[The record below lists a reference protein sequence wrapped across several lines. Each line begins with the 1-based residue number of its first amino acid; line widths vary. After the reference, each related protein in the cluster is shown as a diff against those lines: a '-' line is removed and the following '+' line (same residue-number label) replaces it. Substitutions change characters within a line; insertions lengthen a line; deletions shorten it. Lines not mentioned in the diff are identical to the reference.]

1 MSTKRTLLYLALLV
15 GLAALVWVLWPASEQ
30 ENARAPRKRD
40 RLSRAGLQSPA
51 LMGRDQEPVLL
62 TAVQGRVLDGDT
74 GQPIPEVKL
83 SFSALG
89 ASASA
94 TTDAKGE
101 YRVEI
106 PGGTYRVGLR
116 CGTHVAPRR
125 GNRVQVEPGSP
136 VQWLDF
142 QLYRRASVAGRVVDP
157 GSQPVASATVRVE
170 RARGPRRFDAAG
182 IATTTDAQGRFTLRV
197 PPGEVV
203 LRAESVKLGTAL
215 SSPLYVQAG
224 AHLEGVTIRVGGGL
238 VLTGQVIG
246 PGGQQVTGAEV
257 LLRDELGVRRVPCDD
272 EGGFGV
278 TGLSPGAKLLQA
290 TAKDFSPSHVTQLKL
305 RPGRPQKVLLQV
317 IASKG
322 VGGQVVDANDEPLG
336 GIKVTVRPGNP
347 GSRLVHLA
355 EPAQTTTGA
364 DGRFMVTQV
373 PLAPLVITA
382 HGPGNLVA
390 SRSGVAPGTYDT
402 VLRLQGTGVIVG
414 KVSDGM
420 SGKPVRDFTVAVTAA
435 TGTGNPYSPLPALR
449 VVSPSGSFTVEDLV
463 PGTYTLSFTAPGY
476 GAEERTKVAVT
487 AGHNTRV
494 AVVLNAAGEIAGVV
508 VDPRGVGIPGA
519 SVRVDT
525 GWLGEPAVTDAA
537 GGFTIR
543 DVARGRRSLS
553 TTHPGYDTRIV
564 SGVSVFPKR
573 TAQVRVELSPKSGKG
588 PGLRFSGIGVVLSN
602 RAGKLTVLQ
611 ALAGSPAEVAGIVAG
626 DVVLAING
634 ARMSFQEAIEAIRGI
649 IGTPV
654 RLRLLRGERSFEV
667 DVIRDEVALPG
678 KS

>member
-1 MSTKRTLLYLALLV
+1 MTTKRTVLYLALLL
-15 GLAALVWVLWPASEQ
+15 GLGVLVWILWPGSEQ
-30 ENARAPRKRD
+30 ETASSPRKRA
-40 RLSRAGLQSPA
+40 RVSRTGLRSPA

-62 TAVQGRVLDGDT
+62 TAVQGRVLDGDS

-83 SFSALG
+83 SFSAVG

-94 TTDAKGE
+94 KTDAKGE

-116 CGTHVAPRR
+116 CQTHVAPRV
-125 GNRVQVEPGSP
+125 GNRIQVEPGSP
-136 VQWLDF
+136 VHWLDF
-142 QLYRRASVAGRVVDP
+142 QLYRLASVAGRVVDP
-157 GSQPVASATVRVE
+157 GSQPVASATVRVR
-170 RARGPRRFDAAG
+170 RARGPRRFDATG
-182 IATTTDAQGRFTLRV
+182 ITTTTDVQGRFTLRV

-203 LRAESVKLGTAL
+203 LRAESGSLGAAL
-215 SSPLYVQAG
+215 SSPLYVQPG

-238 VLTGQVIG
+238 ALTGRVIG

-257 LLRDELGVRRVPCDD
+257 LLRDELGLRRVPCDD
-272 EGGFGV
+272 QGEFGA
-278 TGLSPGAKLLQA
+278 TGLSPGSKLLQA
-290 TAKDFSPSHVTQLKL
+290 TAKDFSPSHVSRIQL
-305 RPGRPQKVLLQV
+305 RPGQRQKVVLQV
-317 IASKG
+317 TASKG
-322 VGGQVVDANDEPLG
+322 VGGQVVDENDEPLG
-336 GIKVTVRPGNP
+336 GIKVTVRPGDP

-355 EPAQTTTGA
+355 EPAEVTTGA

-373 PLAPLVITA
+373 PVAPLVVTA

-390 SRSGVAPGTYDT
+390 SRSGVAPGTFDT
-402 VLRLQGTGVIVG
+402 VLRLQATGTIVG
-414 KVSDGM
+414 KVTDGM

-435 TGTGNPYSPLPALR
+435 SGTGTPYGPLPALR
-449 VVSPSGSFTVEDLV
+449 VVSPSGSFAVEDLV
-463 PGTYTLSFTAPGY
+463 PGTYSLSFTAPGY
-476 GAEERTKVAVT
+476 GAEERTKVPVT
-487 AGHNTRV
+487 AGHNSRV

-525 GWLGEPAVTDAA
+525 GWLGEPALSDAT
-537 GGFTIR
+537 GRFTIR

-564 SGVSVFPKR
+564 SGVSVFPKS
-573 TAQVRVELSPKSGKG
+573 TAEVRVELSPKSGKG

-602 RAGKLTVLQ
+602 RAGKLTVLE
-611 ALAGSPAEVAGIVAG
+611 ALAGSPAEVAGIAAG

-634 ARMSFQEAIEAIRGI
+634 SRMSFQEAIEAIRGI

-654 RLRLLRGERSFEV
+654 RLRLQRGERTFEL
-667 DVIRDEVALPG
+667 DVMRDEVALPG